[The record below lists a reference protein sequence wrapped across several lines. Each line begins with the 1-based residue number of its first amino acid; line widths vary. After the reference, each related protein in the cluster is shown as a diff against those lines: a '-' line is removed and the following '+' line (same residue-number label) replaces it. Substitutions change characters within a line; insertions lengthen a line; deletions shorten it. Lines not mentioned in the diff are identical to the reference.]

1 MCKKRFAKKIRAFSF
16 AAAALFAAGLF
27 ASWGFLSCSNF
38 SGDVSSENILAPV
51 SDGTKGGLESQEN
64 SRSLTASVKI
74 QNLPKIPT
82 GSAARTGA
90 DKRDGQGEGASK
102 SAFPDI
108 SVVTSDAA
116 YTISAELQAPGGGSY
131 SADGIYDSDA
141 SAYSFAFGGA
151 YSESAQDFVLAIKL
165 YYTDSASPAVKSLV
179 ASGSKSVTVVAGSHS
194 LSASVQLKPNT
205 ESSIKGSLE
214 LPVKIAGGA
223 ASSANLSLI
232 DSTGTDVAATYL
244 LDGNFLSLASGEG
257 TIKSVAVGIPSG
269 TYTLLMTFK
278 NAGGAVVGSRTE
290 SLNIYPS
297 LKTSAW
303 WTNGGGAESQLNMT
317 AFVQTEYYVRGT
329 GGAFYTTIFPGA
341 KAASDSNTGSF
352 VEPLASIQAAVDRIA
367 ASGDTTSQFTVYI
380 DGKIAGDPDAD
391 YSASQN
397 SLVSVGISS
406 SAGENKILFKGWT
419 GPETDIIDVQKSQ
432 SSANGGRAFYINSSA
447 KITVQNLWIKN
458 AAVASPSNGGAFF
471 ILGLASDTSIENCKI
486 SGCNS
491 EKGGAIYLSQG
502 SLALKN
508 VEVTENKSQ
517 DSGGGIYVD
526 ADGSLEINGG
536 TISENVSDKHG
547 GGVYN
552 SGSLVI
558 LDGEISNNKVSGA
571 VDSYQYGGG
580 VYNSSGATCQISGGA
595 ISANQSNRYGGGIYN
610 TGTLTFTDGTIS
622 GNLLPGAANHTL
634 GGAGVYTSGTFTMEG
649 GEISGHENSTT
660 YSGAVMIGSGGI
672 FNMKGGRISNNNTK
686 GSCAAVFVYAA
697 NAIFN
702 MNGGTMENNYATG
715 SVANSY
721 IRGGAVYVAG
731 GTFSMSGAASIP
743 PGDSSGNTGNGYN
756 DVYLSTVKTIQVS
769 YPLSAPLP
777 VAAIRPSSYAVGT
790 QLVTLASGS
799 SAVLAAEAPK
809 FEVVDDGSETGWFVG
824 ADGKLQKPSVCYV
837 AAATASPAGNDDTGN
852 GTKAAPYATISKA
865 AQSFAANPEPAGSA
879 DEPVFEN
886 KIYVLSDLTYTSGA
900 GATGDCKFELVG
912 CKGGT
917 VGSPVTLTFN
927 TPSDSGFYVASGQK
941 IKFTNINITQSSAAA
956 NNYAAIL
963 VENTGSGS
971 GEFWMEDCSIKNI
984 YANNCSAIA
993 AKGDVHLKNVEI
1005 SGNKTVANT
1014 SGDTPFGPAVHST
1027 TGTVS
1032 VLGKVVITD
1041 NQMEITSGS
1050 EKVYKDMNLWIGEN
1064 SGTPVFHPIAIAGAM
1079 DSESEIGVSLFD
1091 CSSAYS
1097 QFTSGFALSGISEPS
1112 SIFASDDGMSVQKSA
1127 GEAVMKAPTDF
1138 YVSLTGSDLTGS
1150 GSSAA
1155 PYETIEK
1162 AVKKINSYDDS
1173 GTEYTIHIEGSPK
1186 AQALVLDSSETLGPK
1201 VVASKLNIVGTGASA
1216 SILSGNG
1223 SDSILAL
1230 VDIDVPIVIENIG
1243 FLNGKAATGSGGA
1256 IDADNAA
1263 SLTIKNCVFA
1273 NCSSTAGN
1281 GGAIYLAGATN
1292 CRIDGCRFTDNS
1304 AKNGG
1309 AIYVGGGSS
1318 ISFVN
1323 DSSIT
1328 RSTAESAGGGLYAA
1342 NTSTVDL
1349 NGVTVAGNSA
1359 KFGGG
1364 IMNLGSCFIYGDTVI
1379 GDSSALTAPS
1389 STPDSSSMSNSAT
1402 SYGGAIYN
1410 SNGSIYLGYSAW
1422 TSESV
1427 YALKELTGGIYANYS
1442 DGHGAG
1448 IYSPTGTIK
1457 MASGNIRFNGL
1468 PSGAHQGAG
1477 VFVKGSFEMSGGL
1490 VDSNKCDMGAGINVD
1505 SATGSFKM
1513 SGGTISNNVSSASSG
1528 GGGGILVSNGASF
1541 VMDDGLIEKNSAA
1554 RGGGIWNWDSSAT
1567 INGGS
1572 ISQNSGTYGGGI
1584 CVYTSDFT
1592 SSIVSEVSMT
1602 GGEIVSNSGI
1612 GAPNSYGAGVYIE
1625 RNAKFSMSGGTISEN
1640 EAIYGGAVYTNFD
1653 SESAASWG
1661 TFELSGSSY
1670 IPAGVSG
1677 AMGGGKNDIQITMPL
1692 TVSGTLT
1699 HSAPAATITPGG
1711 YIAGLQ
1717 VLGGTAALISANYT
1731 KFALA
1736 PDPDGG
1742 EWYINSSGLLCQ
1754 SVSTSSSGMADYL
1767 SSLPSGSEA
1776 TIKIDDVTASNI
1788 TSIRDAL
1795 MANSDKIV
1803 FLDFSD
1809 SSLDSLP
1816 ASSFYNMTSFTGCT
1830 NLVGIELPDGL
1841 TSIGMSAFMG
1851 CTSLESIEIPDG
1863 VTGIG
1868 VSAFYGCS
1876 SLTEIEIPASVTSI
1890 GMGAFAGSGLTS
1902 AEFEEK
1908 SGVSPTFNVISAT
1921 PSINT
1926 TVDTSATN
1934 SATLANYLKTYYT
1947 TATWTRQ

>member
-131 SADGIYDSDA
+131 SADGIYDSE
-141 SAYSFAFGGA
+141 SSSYSFAFGGA

-244 LDGNFLSLASGEG
+244 LDGNSLSLAGGEG

-580 VYNSSGATCQISGGA
+580 
-595 ISANQSNRYGGGIYN
+595 IYN

-715 SVANSY
+715 SVTNSY
-721 IRGGAVYVAG
+721 IRGGAVYVAS

-769 YPLSAPLP
+769 SPLSSSTP
-777 VAAIRPSSYAVGT
+777 AAIRPSSYAVGT
-790 QLVTLASGS
+790 QLVTLTSGS
-799 SAVLAAEAPK
+799 SAVLATEAPK

-837 AAATASPAGNDDTGN
+837 AATTASPAGNDDTGN

-1243 FLNGKAATGSGGA
+1243 FLNGKSATGSGGA

-1281 GGAIYLAGATN
+1281 GGAIYLADATN
-1292 CRIDGCRFTDNS
+1292 CRIDGCGFTNNS

-1309 AIYVGGGSS
+1309 AIYNGANCFVYGNTIIGNGSAT
-1318 ISFVN
+1318 N
-1323 DSSIT
+1323 A
-1328 RSTAESAGGGLYAA
+1328 AEEATG
-1342 NTSTVDL
+1342 
-1349 NGVTVAGNSA
+1349 
-1359 KFGGG
+1359 KH
-1364 IMNLGSCFIYGDTVI
+1364 
-1379 GDSSALTAPS
+1379 
-1389 STPDSSSMSNSAT
+1389 SNRAT
-1402 SYGGAIYN
+1402 SYGGGIYN
-1410 SNGSIYLGYSAW
+1410 AKNLYLGYSAW
-1422 TSESV
+1422 TSESANTPAELAGGV
-1427 YALKELTGGIYANYS
+1427 YYNYADRGGGIYNATS
-1442 DGHGAG
+1442 AKVVMG
-1448 IYSPTGTIK
+1448 
-1457 MASGNIRFNGL
+1457 SGNINYN
-1468 PSGAHQGAG
+1468 SVA
-1477 VFVKGSFEMSGGL
+1477 
-1490 VDSNKCDMGAGINVD
+1490 
-1505 SATGSFKM
+1505 
-1513 SGGTISNNVSSASSG
+1513 ASSG
-1528 GGGGILVSNGASF
+1528 GGAVFSTGTLT
-1541 VMDDGLIEKNSAA
+1541 MQDGLI
-1554 RGGGIWNWDSSAT
+1554 
-1567 INGGS
+1567 
-1572 ISQNSGTYGGGI
+1572 Y
-1584 CVYTSDFT
+1584 
-1592 SSIVSEVSMT
+1592 
-1602 GGEIVSNSGI
+1602 SNKGDM
-1612 GAPNSYGAGVYIE
+1612 GAGVYVTGTGSFIM
-1625 RNAKFSMSGGTISEN
+1625 NAGTISSNKSESDSGGGGGVIAVGSFTMNGGTISGNSGKFGGGVWIYSGNASITAGTISEN
-1640 EAIYGGAVYTNFD
+1640 KGELGAGLCVYETGASVTMTGGLIESNEGQIFGAMSTATFGGGVYVGKLATFSMDAGTISANTAVFGGGVYIDKDGD
-1653 SESAASWG
+1653 SGNAG
-1661 TFELSGSSY
+1661 TFN
-1670 IPAGVSG
+1670 
-1677 AMGGGKNDIQITMPL
+1677 MGGSATIPY
-1692 TVSGTLT
+1692 GTGNGVQVTSPIVIASALIGA
-1699 HSAPAATITPGG
+1699 APAATIMPQSYT
-1711 YIAGLQ
+1711 AGLQ
-1717 VLGGTAALISANYT
+1717 VLDGTAALISANYT

-1742 EWYINSSGLLCQ
+1742 EWYINSSGILCQ

-1890 GMGAFAGSGLTS
+1890 GMGAFAGCSGLTS

-1934 SATLANYLKTYYT
+1934 SATLANYLKAFYT